1 MMYIMSICPISND
14 IKFDHLGKE
23 VFVKFLYFKVP
34 YNNLWGNTLKIWK
47 YLVPYSFSLVVLA
60 STDDSCLDQL

>member
-1 MMYIMSICPISND
+1 MYPSVPHIMMYIMSICPISND

-34 YNNLWGNTLKIWK
+34 YNNLWGNTLKI
-47 YLVPYSFSLVVLA
+47 
-60 STDDSCLDQL
+60 